1 MDIEAIRTFLILA
14 DTKNYTKTAD
24 QLFVAQST
32 VTNRIL
38 ELERELGVRLY
49 ERTNRRVYLTPEG
62 ERFRIYAEKVIGLT
76 DTSLSEMSKI
86 PRYERY
92 LRIGSADSIYE
103 GHLAQLLL
111 DYRNSHPKD
120 SLKITIGLTDHL
132 LEQIQDEL
140 FDVVFTYRPIKKSA
154 LLCSVYKQD
163 ELVLVTDSAN
173 TKYRGG
179 ITEAELSPERYLMCN
194 FALQDVGQYI
204 RTLFPK
210 YHRFAFEID
219 DCMKIVP
226 YLLNSDTYT
235 FLPQDMAKPYIA
247 EGRLLRIPL
256 KDFKPPVINSYIIC
270 RKAAEEICREI
281 FGQP

>member
-14 DTKNYTKTAD
+14 ETKNYTKTAD

-76 DTSLSEMSKI
+76 DASLSEMSKI
-86 PRYERY
+86 PRYDRY

-173 TKYRGG
+173 KILY
-179 ITEAELSPERYLMCN
+179 LSH
-194 FALQDVGQYI
+194 
-204 RTLFPK
+204 LFCL
-210 YHRFAFEID
+210 YCLE
-219 DCMKIVP
+219 
-226 YLLNSDTYT
+226 
-235 FLPQDMAKPYIA
+235 
-247 EGRLLRIPL
+247 
-256 KDFKPPVINSYIIC
+256 
-270 RKAAEEICREI
+270 
-281 FGQP
+281 